1 MKIFELDNRSSSVLK
16 NINQSSYFMI
26 ERGVGKVHQRI
37 FTVDSAE
44 AARRGQRLGFI
55 SNDATYPQLAPLL

>member
-1 MKIFELDNRSSSVLK
+1 MLNLYLSVCVCVY

-26 ERGVGKVHQRI
+26 DRGVRRCIKESLQSTARK
-37 FTVDSAE
+37 
-44 AARRGQRLGFI
+44 RRGQRLGFI